1 MFLVRAV
8 VYSTLRM
15 VEPDESGKRF
25 LKVCH
30 PDRIQDWIYKRVGK
44 QQNLANAARTSKCYV
59 GKLLCQLHLQECE
72 EHVG

>member
-44 QQNLANAARTSKCYV
+44 EQNLANAAHT
-59 GKLLCQLHLQECE
+59 
-72 EHVG
+72 